1 MTLASGTPGSAH
13 VSSAHASSDRI
24 GVAGSTPRCSRAGC
38 DAPADWNVNWRNPRI
53 HGPERVKVW
62 LACAEH
68 REFLEG
74 YLSSRGFPVAVTE
87 VSVALERLPDVA
99 Q

>member
-1 MTLASGTPGSAH
+1 VTLTGGST
-13 VSSAHASSDRI
+13 SAAQASS
-24 GVAGSTPRCSRAGC
+24 GQNSVESFTPECSRAGC
-38 DAPADWNVNWRNPRI
+38 TAPAEWNVNWRNPRI

-74 YLSSRGFPVAVTE
+74 YLSSRGFPVLTTNVWET
-87 VSVALERLPDVA
+87 LERVPDA
-99 Q
+99 TQ